1 MLILRAENLSNQS
14 GIVHGFF
21 GRTGGVST
29 GIYESLNCG
38 PGSNDSRAAVIE
50 NRRRAADALG
60 TAALVTLGQIHG
72 AHVLTVTA
80 PWRLGET
87 PADDSK
93 HIPLAD
99 AMVTKTRGIALGIL
113 AADCAPVLLA
123 DGAAGVIGAAHAG
136 WKGALGGVIEA
147 TVAAMEKLGAHRTRI
162 AAAIGPC
169 ISQANYEVGAE
180 FRARF
185 AADEANARFFQAGS
199 RALHHQFDLAAF
211 AANRLNRAGVDN
223 VSRQNVCTYAHEAE
237 FYSFRRAT
245 HRGEADY
252 GRELSAIV
260 LV

>member
-1 MLILRAENLSNQS
+1 MLILHAENLSNQS

-21 GRTGGVST
+21 GRKGGVSA
-29 GIYESLNCG
+29 GLYESLNCG

-60 TAALVTLGQIHG
+60 TAALVTLGQIHS

-87 PADDSK
+87 PAEDPK

-113 AADCAPVLLA
+113 SADCAPVLLA

-147 TVAAMEKLGAHRTRI
+147 TVAAMEKLGARRARI

-185 AADEANARFFQAGS
+185 AADAHCWFDCCGSLALPSEALFWPPSYELRS
-199 RALHHQFDLAAF
+199 L
-211 AANRLNRAGVDN
+211 
-223 VSRQNVCTYAHEAE
+223 
-237 FYSFRRAT
+237 RAT
-245 HRGEADY
+245 GVS
-252 GRELSAIV
+252 SASDV
-260 LV
+260 E